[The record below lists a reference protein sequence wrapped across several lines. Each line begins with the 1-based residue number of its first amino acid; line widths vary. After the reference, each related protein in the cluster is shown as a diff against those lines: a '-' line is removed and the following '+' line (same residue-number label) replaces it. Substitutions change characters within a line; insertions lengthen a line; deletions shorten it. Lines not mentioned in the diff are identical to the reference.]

1 MHVSYLHLPR
11 NIQVRWSPGKL
22 RGHSNRP
29 VHTKSARVDPAQR
42 FLKRAAF
49 KVYPQVQSLAT
60 GGRRTSQEKASE
72 ILRRAIGPRRRSAES
87 QLYRAVRVGRHV
99 QVGVVEVEPGFG
111 IAEFEIHATAAHA
124 NG

>member
-1 MHVSYLHLPR
+1 
-11 NIQVRWSPGKL
+11 
-22 RGHSNRP
+22 
-29 VHTKSARVDPAQR
+29 
-42 FLKRAAF
+42 F
-49 KVYPQVQSLAT
+49 KVHPQVQSLAT

-99 QVGVVEVEPGFG
+99 QVGVVEVESGFD

-124 NG
+124 NGRDAIGTGRAALPQKLEVPRSRVGLHHIDGRVVQIQTGKLKPP